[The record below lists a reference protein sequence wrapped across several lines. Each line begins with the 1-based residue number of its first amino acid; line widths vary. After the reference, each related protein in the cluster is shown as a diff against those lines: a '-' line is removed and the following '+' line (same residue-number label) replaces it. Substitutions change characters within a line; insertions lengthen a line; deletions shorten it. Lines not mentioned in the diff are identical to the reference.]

1 MTFIRDNIR
10 KTFFVFVILILSFS
24 TSLTAY
30 AQGVD
35 DMDYIVHAGG
45 QIGDYTGTNSYE
57 ALVSSYMM
65 GCHFIELDMNS
76 TSDGVLVCVHD
87 WDTDYF
93 RMGKPVGQALS
104 YNEFQRAR
112 VLREYTP
119 LTLEKLARWLSAR
132 PNVYIITD
140 IKENNLE
147 GLKYISDK
155 YGYIKNQFIPQI
167 YSEGEYS
174 YVKDMGYENIIYTL
188 YALDYNQKTD
198 TEEIVRF
205 ANENKLL
212 GITFSS
218 ELATDDYI
226 KELKKAGVKLFTHT
240 VNSKSEMERLKEMG
254 IDGIYSD
261 YIPTKLMP

>member
-1 MTFIRDNIR
+1 M
-10 KTFFVFVILILSFS
+10 
-24 TSLTAY
+24 
-30 AQGVD
+30 
-35 DMDYIVHAGG
+35 
-45 QIGDYTGTNSYE
+45 
-57 ALVSSYMM
+57 
-65 GCHFIELDMNS
+65 
-76 TSDGVLVCVHD
+76 
-87 WDTDYF
+87 
-93 RMGKPVGQALS
+93 
-104 YNEFQRAR
+104 
-112 VLREYTP
+112 
-119 LTLEKLARWLSAR
+119 
-132 PNVYIITD
+132 
-140 IKENNLE
+140 E

-226 KELKKAGVKLFTHT
+226 KELKKAGVKLSTHT

>member
-65 GCHFIELDMNS
+65 GCHFIELDMNF

-112 VLREYTP
+112 VLREY
-119 LTLEKLARWLSAR
+119 
-132 PNVYIITD
+132 
-140 IKENNLE
+140 NLE